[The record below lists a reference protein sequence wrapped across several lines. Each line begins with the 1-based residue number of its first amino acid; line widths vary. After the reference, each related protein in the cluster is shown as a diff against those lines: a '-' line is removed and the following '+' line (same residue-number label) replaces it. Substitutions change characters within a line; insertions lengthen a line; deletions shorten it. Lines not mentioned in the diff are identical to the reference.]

1 MSASSTHLNQRGK
14 PVSKLAEMVI
24 RLCEDGNLTR
34 REMVRQ
40 LGVSMTRIEQ
50 IYYVALSQSES
61 FRANRDAL
69 VLRLRDQEK
78 MTFLQIGER
87 CGFSDCRAAQIYQI
101 ARHNIQFPP
110 NGLSKRINRLLT
122 LCGFTVEKQA
132 IATALRAGKLY
143 PGFLPRNYGIYAHRD
158 VCRWAG
164 VDPATLTHPDQ
175 YHYETYPDNGLT
187 YRTNSFLKS
196 VGIPA
201 TKKAVLQSLKN
212 GTLIPTKRP
221 IGYGKVTHAELCRWI
236 GVNPHQ
242 FRNREKVSSQ

>member
-24 RLCEDGNLTR
+24 RLCEEGKLTR
-34 REMVRQ
+34 REIGRQ
-40 LGVSMTRIEQ
+40 LGVSVTRIEQ

-61 FRANRDAL
+61 FRATRDAL
-69 VLRLRDQEK
+69 VIRLRDQEK
-78 MTFLQIGER
+78 MTFQQIGER

-122 LCGFTVEKQA
+122 LRGFTVEKQA

-158 VCRWAG
+158 VCRWAD
-164 VDPATLTHPDQ
+164 VDPATLTHPGQ
-175 YHYETYPDNGLT
+175 YHYEIYPDNGLT
-187 YRTNSFLKS
+187 YRTNTFLKS

-212 GTLIPTKRP
+212 GNLIPTKRP
-221 IGYGKVTHAELCRWI
+221 VGYGKVTHAELCRWV
-236 GVNPHQ
+236 GVTPHL
-242 FRNREKVSSQ
+242 FRNREKVASQ